1 MGADKER
8 DKPAPLAETAG
19 VPMCNS
25 CTCCLRKSFKSAAVP
40 SVAQPKLDLP
50 PSELLKQINIKA

>member
-1 MGADKER
+1 MSADEEC
-8 DKPAPLAETAG
+8 DKPALLAQTAG

-25 CTCCLRKSFKSAAVP
+25 CTCCLRKSFKSAAV
-40 SVAQPKLDLP
+40 AQPKLDLP